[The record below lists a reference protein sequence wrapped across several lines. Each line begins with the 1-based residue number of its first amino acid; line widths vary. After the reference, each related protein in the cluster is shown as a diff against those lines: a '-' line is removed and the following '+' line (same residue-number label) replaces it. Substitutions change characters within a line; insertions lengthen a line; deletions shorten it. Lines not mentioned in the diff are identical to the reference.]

1 MVRGRRC
8 IGLALTVATLAA
20 VAPLSPAAA
29 GPVRCPSVSAPDV
42 RFGTP
47 VYVDKVRPGGEPVS
61 QVAQDGSIIVAGHAS
76 TSLLYKS
83 PDAAPGLVD
92 WASQY
97 ANQTYVWRSDDHAK
111 TWDRIE
117 EVDGLGAHTKTST
130 GFSDPDFA
138 MDDAGTIYG
147 TEIDLVNVSVFS
159 STDDGRSFPNGNPI
173 AGSGDRPWLGALG
186 PGEVFLIINAPQQLL
201 RSTDGGT
208 TFEQVDTNFVADG
221 HLWRDPLNPRKG
233 LIGPDDGG
241 AAISADKGGSW
252 ERYPLKLEPNEGFR
266 TVAVDRAGWI
276 YSASAGGYEG
286 ADDTKPDGKV
296 KFSYFDRKT
305 KKWAKPLN
313 VPIPEGDVLWPW
325 MVAGD
330 DGRAVAVWLQSLAS
344 HPEAFYVY
352 AAYTTNGHGSH
363 VRCSDGS
370 TRFVAPV
377 FSVVNAS
384 GRPVHVGNICLQ
396 GTACNLD
403 TSNDRRLGDYFTVN
417 IDAEGR
423 IFMVVSD
430 TMLRTAAGQPKP
442 VANPL
447 IIRQTGGAPASRR

>member
-1 MVRGRRC
+1 VSFPRGKVVAAALA
-8 IGLALTVATLAA
+8 IAAGTALTPGGSVYAA
-20 VAPLSPAAA
+20 
-29 GPVRCPSVSAPDV
+29 PVRCPPVKPPAL
-42 RFGTP
+42 RFGKP

-61 QVAQDGSIIVAGHAS
+61 QVARDGSIVVAGHAS

-83 PDAAPGLVD
+83 PDAVPGLVD

-97 ANQTYVWRSDDHAK
+97 ANQTYVWRSDDHGK

-117 EVDGLGAHTKTST
+117 AIGGLGAHSKTST

-159 STDDGRSFPNGNPI
+159 STDDGRSFANGNPI

-186 PGEVFLIINAPQQLL
+186 PGEVFLLINEPEQILY
-201 RSTDGGT
+201 SSDGGT
-208 TFEQVDTNFVADG
+208 TFEQVAADFVPDG
-221 HLWRDPLNPRKG
+221 HLYRDPLNTKTG
-233 LIGPDDGG
+233 LIGSDEGG
-241 AAISADKGGSW
+241 AAVSKDKGVSW
-252 ERYPLKLEPNEGFR
+252 ERYPLQMKPNEGFR
-266 TVAVDRAGWI
+266 VVAVDGAGWI
-276 YSASAGGYEG
+276 YSTSAGGYTG
-286 ADDTKPDGKV
+286 ADDKKPDGKV
-296 KFSYFDRKT
+296 KFSYFDRGT
-305 KKWAKPLN
+305 RKWAKPLD
-313 VPIPEGDVLWPW
+313 VPIPKGDVLWPW
-325 MVAGD
+325 IAAGD

-344 HPEAFYVY
+344 DPEAFYVY
-352 AAYTTNGHGSH
+352 AAYSTNAHGSR
-363 VRCSDGS
+363 VRCSDG
-370 TRFVAPV
+370 RVHLMDPV

-417 IDAEGR
+417 IDHEGR

-430 TMLRTAAGQPKP
+430 TMLRTAAGRPKP

-447 IIRQTGGAPASRR
+447 IIRQVGGTPAYR